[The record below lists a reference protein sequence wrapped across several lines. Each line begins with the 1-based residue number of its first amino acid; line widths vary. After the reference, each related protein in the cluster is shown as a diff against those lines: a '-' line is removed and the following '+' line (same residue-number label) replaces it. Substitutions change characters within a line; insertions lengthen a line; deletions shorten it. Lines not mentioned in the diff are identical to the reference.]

1 MSGSTS
7 AGVAHF
13 GPAPH
18 TDGPVQRLNAAEFPD
33 FRRWF
38 MNDMH
43 AQACASQAGKWR
55 VSVAPMMDCTDRHCR
70 YFLRLLSPRAR
81 LYTEMLTA
89 AAIVR
94 GATDRWLRFDRS
106 EQPVAIQLG
115 GSDPGLL
122 ASAARLASDYG
133 YDEINLNAGC
143 PSERVSDGAFGA
155 CLMKSPGL
163 VAECVTAMRAV
174 TALPVTVKT
183 RIGLDDRDDYGFVR
197 DFVGVVAAAGCD
209 TFILHARK
217 AYLAGLSPKENRT
230 VPPLR
235 YDVVYQL
242 RQDFPGLCLII
253 NGGIETEAGVRQHL
267 EAGLDGVMIGRKAYA
282 DPWWLT
288 ELDAAFLA
296 GGELVAPLTRADV
309 VSAMVAYVRRERGD
323 GTRLHHI
330 SRHLLGLYHGQP
342 GARSWRRALTL
353 GAARPESGPEVLLA
367 ALDQIEESRGPDA
380 ALRTGT

>member
-1 MSGSTS
+1 
-7 AGVAHF
+7 
-13 GPAPH
+13 
-18 TDGPVQRLNAAEFPD
+18 
-33 FRRWF
+33 
-38 MNDMH
+38 MNDSD
-43 AQACASQAGKWR
+43 SQAVSVPAGEWL

-70 YFLRLLSPRAR
+70 YFLRLLSPRVR

-94 GATDRWLRFDRS
+94 GSTDRLLRFDPS
-106 EQPVAIQLG
+106 EEPVAVQLG
-115 GSDPGLL
+115 GSDPALL
-122 ASAARLASDYG
+122 AAAAKRASDYG
-133 YDEINLNAGC
+133 YAEINLNAGC

-155 CLMKSPGL
+155 CLMRSPEL
-163 VAECVTAMRAV
+163 VGQCVVAMQAV
-174 TALPVTVKT
+174 TSVPVTVKT

-197 DFVGVVAAAGCD
+197 DFIGAVAAAGCR

-242 RQDFPGLCLII
+242 RQDFPDLRLII
-253 NGGIETEAGVRQHL
+253 NGGIDSADGVRQHL
-267 EAGLDGVMIGRKAYA
+267 AAGLDGVMIGRKAYA

-288 ELDAAFLA
+288 ELDATFLA
-296 GGELVAPLTRADV
+296 VDGRVELQSRAAV
-309 VSAMVAYVRRERGD
+309 VSGMIDYARRECQS

-342 GARSWRRALTL
+342 GARSWRRAITL
-353 GAARPESGPEVLLA
+353 GAARPGAGPDVLLR
-367 ALDQIEESRGPDA
+367 ALDEVGESSVSRGVLTD
-380 ALRTGT
+380 G

>member
-1 MSGSTS
+1 
-7 AGVAHF
+7 
-13 GPAPH
+13 
-18 TDGPVQRLNAAEFPD
+18 
-33 FRRWF
+33 
-38 MNDMH
+38 MNDIH
-43 AQACASQAGKWR
+43 SEARVSQESAWR

-70 YFLRLLSPRAR
+70 YFMRLLSPRVR

-94 GATDRWLRFDRS
+94 GATDRWLRFDPS
-106 EQPVAIQLG
+106 EEPVAIQLG
-115 GSDPGLL
+115 GSDPALL
-122 ASAARLASDYG
+122 AAAAKRASDYG

-155 CLMKSPGL
+155 CLMKSPKL
-163 VAECVTAMRAV
+163 VGECVIAMQAV
-174 TALPVTVKT
+174 TSVPVTVKT

-197 DFVGVVAAAGCD
+197 DFVGEVAAAGCG

-242 RQDFPGLCLII
+242 REDFPDLRLIM
-253 NGGIETEAGVRQHL
+253 NGGIGTEAGIRQHL
-267 EAGLDGVMIGRKAYA
+267 AAGLDGVMIGRKAYA

-288 ELDAAFLA
+288 ALDAAFLTVD
-296 GGELVAPLTRADV
+296 GTPAPLTRVDV
-309 VSAMVAYVRRERGD
+309 VLGMVAYAHRECGG

-353 GAARPESGPEVLLA
+353 GAARPEAGPDVLLE
-367 ALDQIEESRGPDA
+367 ALDVVDEK
-380 ALRTGT
+380 

>member
-1 MSGSTS
+1 
-7 AGVAHF
+7 
-13 GPAPH
+13 
-18 TDGPVQRLNAAEFPD
+18 
-33 FRRWF
+33 
-38 MNDMH
+38 MNSID
-43 AQACASQAGKWR
+43 SQAGAMPAGEWR

-70 YFLRLLSPRAR
+70 YFLRLLSPRVR

-94 GATDRWLRFDRS
+94 GSADRLLRFDPS
-106 EQPVAIQLG
+106 EEPVAVQLG
-115 GSDPGLL
+115 GSDPALL
-122 ASAARLASDYG
+122 AAAAKRASDYG

-155 CLMKSPGL
+155 CLMKSPDL
-163 VAECVTAMRAV
+163 VGQCVVAMQGV
-174 TALPVTVKT
+174 TPVPVTVKT

-197 DFVGVVAAAGCD
+197 DFVGVVAAAGCK

-217 AYLAGLSPKENRT
+217 AYLSGLSPKENRT

-242 RQDFPGLCLII
+242 RRDFPDLRLII
-253 NGGIETEAGVRQHL
+253 NGGIDSADGVRQHL
-267 EAGLDGVMIGRKAYA
+267 AAGLDGVMIGRKAYA

-288 ELDAAFLA
+288 ELDAAFLVADGRGGPQSRAAVVA
-296 GGELVAPLTRADV
+296 G
-309 VSAMVAYVRRERGD
+309 MVDYARRECQS

-342 GARSWRRALTL
+342 GARSWRRAITL
-353 GAARPESGPEVLLA
+353 GAARPDASPDVLLS
-367 ALDQIEESRGPDA
+367 ALDEVGENSVSKGV
-380 ALRTGT
+380 LSNG

>member
-1 MSGSTS
+1 
-7 AGVAHF
+7 
-13 GPAPH
+13 
-18 TDGPVQRLNAAEFPD
+18 
-33 FRRWF
+33 
-38 MNDMH
+38 MNDSD
-43 AQACASQAGKWR
+43 SQAVSVPAGEWR

-70 YFLRLLSPRAR
+70 YFLRLLSPRVR

-94 GATDRWLRFDRS
+94 GSTDRLLRFDPS
-106 EQPVAIQLG
+106 EEPVAVQLG
-115 GSDPGLL
+115 GSDPALL
-122 ASAARLASDYG
+122 AAAAKRASDYG
-133 YDEINLNAGC
+133 YAEINLNAGC

-155 CLMKSPGL
+155 CLMRSPEL
-163 VAECVTAMRAV
+163 VGQCVVAMQAV
-174 TALPVTVKT
+174 TSVPVTVKT

-197 DFVGVVAAAGCD
+197 DFIGAVAAAGCR

-242 RQDFPGLCLII
+242 RQDFPDLRLII
-253 NGGIETEAGVRQHL
+253 NGGIDSADGVRQHL
-267 EAGLDGVMIGRKAYA
+267 AAGLDGVMIGRKAYA

-288 ELDAAFLA
+288 ELDATFLA
-296 GGELVAPLTRADV
+296 ADGRVELQSRAAV
-309 VSAMVAYVRRERGD
+309 VSGMIDYARRECQS

-342 GARSWRRALTL
+342 GARSWRRAITL
-353 GAARPESGPEVLLA
+353 GAARPGAGPDVLLR
-367 ALDQIEESRGPDA
+367 ALDEVGESSVSRGVLTD
-380 ALRTGT
+380 G